1 MARILVVD
9 DDEQIRFMLRI
20 ILEREGYEVTD
31 APNGK
36 WALALLVDAPAD
48 LVIID
53 IIMPVKEGIQTI
65 IELRRD
71 YPDLKIIAISGGGYV
86 SAQQYL
92 DSAVEFGA
100 DCTLAKPIPRAD
112 LLKAVRELL
121 SRPDQEKKA
130 ES

>member
-1 MARILVVD
+1 
-9 DDEQIRFMLRI
+9 MLRI

-92 DSAVEFGA
+92 VSAVEFGA
-100 DCTLAKPIPRAD
+100 DCTLAKPISRAD
-112 LLKAVRELL
+112 LLQTVRELL
-121 SRPDQEKKA
+121 SKTDQEKKA